1 MLKRRRRSRRDPEQL
16 GMKYPPDAKVKKEYV
31 RLRHE
36 GYSAQQALR
45 TARFIASW
53 VGGVGDKNFL
63 DHSGG
68 PIYKTESGYRV
79 DYVEPPS
86 DDDDFESKRARW
98 TVYQIDLD
106 PGLGDW
112 ADLKGVASYTGVS
125 VQTLKKRMES
135 TNYRELAHVLVDIA
149 GYHGWHEFDQYPLS
163 LTRKEVEERY
173 GDTVSG

>member
-1 MLKRRRRSRRDPEQL
+1 MHRRRRDPEQL
-16 GMKYPPDAKVKKEYV
+16 GLKYPPNAKVKKEYD
-31 RLRHE
+31 RLRRE

-53 VGGVGDKNFL
+53 VGQIGDVNFL

-68 PIYKTESGYRV
+68 PVYKTESGYRV

-86 DDDDFESKRARW
+86 DDDDFESKKARW
-98 TVYQIDLD
+98 TIYSVDLES
-106 PGLGDW
+106 GMADW
-112 ADLKGVASYTGVS
+112 ADLEAVSDSSGVPLV
-125 VQTLKKRMES
+125 TLKRRLQS
-135 TNYRELAHVLVDIA
+135 DNYRELAHALMDVT
-149 GYHGWHEFDQYPLS
+149 GHYGWYEFDQYPLS